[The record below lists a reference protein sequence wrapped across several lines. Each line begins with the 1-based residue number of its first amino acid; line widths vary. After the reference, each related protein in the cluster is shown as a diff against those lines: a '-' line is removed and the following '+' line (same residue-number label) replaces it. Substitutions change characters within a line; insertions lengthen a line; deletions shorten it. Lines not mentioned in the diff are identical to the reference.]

1 MKQYTHRLLLWFIG
15 LALVACSPT
24 APAPTQTSPPLA
36 IPATMLPTAVPP
48 EAFAGSWA
56 ISFEYQ
62 FPPNSWAVG
71 VHRYQFYIQCPVV
84 NQEDFSSEWVLF
96 DVSEDAILYNQL
108 IYLRLSGLSTGILA
122 PSDLLIVHPDQPT
135 VAIITFLGLT
145 EDVAKQAS
153 ECEGLIRWDDKPPW
167 LLTPGEPF
175 RP

>member
-1 MKQYTHRLLLWFIG
+1 MKRAMIFLGLLTCL
-15 LALVACSPT
+15 LTACGEAATPYPT
-24 APAPTQTSPPLA
+24 P
-36 IPATMLPTAVPP
+36 LPTAVPP
-48 EAFAGSWA
+48 TEGEQTGSWA